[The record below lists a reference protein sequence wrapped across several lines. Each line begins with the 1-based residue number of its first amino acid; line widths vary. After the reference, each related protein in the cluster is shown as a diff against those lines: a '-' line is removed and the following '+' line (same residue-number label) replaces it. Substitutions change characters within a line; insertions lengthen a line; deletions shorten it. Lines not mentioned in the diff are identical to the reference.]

1 MPIRRALGQKGRR
14 GGKGRGRAEWSGV
27 EPRGRG
33 SRASERKRALSLTVA
48 DVHGV
53 EDWRRRRLLI
63 SILSSRC
70 LGNTLP
76 TTKQKVVGILYVCR
90 THFFSS
96 VKEDESF
103 IPCQVSILIP
113 SVCICLGLGVR
124 DLFVITSRQR
134 HRAVMATIC
143 RSLCWS
149 CGKVLSSAR
158 GSSEGTSKKVPSG
171 ILYEENCGARRCPAG
186 RKEKAGDA

>member
-1 MPIRRALGQKGRR
+1 M
-14 GGKGRGRAEWSGV
+14 

-33 SRASERKRALSLTVA
+33 SWASERKRALSLTVA

-53 EDWRRRRLLI
+53 EDWRRRLLI
-63 SILSSRC
+63 SILSSRY

-76 TTKQKVVGILYVCR
+76 TTKQKIVRILYVCR

-96 VKEDESF
+96 VKEHESF
-103 IPCQVSILIP
+103 IPCQVSMLIP
-113 SVCICLGLGVR
+113 SVCLCLGLGVR
-124 DLFVITSRQR
+124 DLFVITSRRR

-149 CGKVLSSAR
+149 CGQVLSSAPRFKR
-158 GSSEGTSKKVPSG
+158 GH
-171 ILYEENCGARRCPAG
+171 I
-186 RKEKAGDA
+186 

>member
-1 MPIRRALGQKGRR
+1 M
-14 GGKGRGRAEWSGV
+14 

-33 SRASERKRALSLTVA
+33 SWASERKRALSLTVA
-48 DVHGV
+48 DVHRV

-63 SILSSRC
+63 SILSSRY

-76 TTKQKVVGILYVCR
+76 TTKQKIVRILYVCR

-96 VKEDESF
+96 VKEHESF
-103 IPCQVSILIP
+103 IPCQVSMLIP
-113 SVCICLGLGVR
+113 SVCLCLSLGVR
-124 DLFVITSRQR
+124 DLFVITSRRR

-149 CGKVLSSAR
+149 CGQVLSSAPRFKR
-158 GSSEGTSKKVPSG
+158 GH
-171 ILYEENCGARRCPAG
+171 I
-186 RKEKAGDA
+186 